1 MDGLN
6 FIIADRLG
14 DGGQFLL
21 DRINQ
26 WGLAWPVNISV
37 SDWATLWDD
46 LKEMVFRGQVID
58 LAEIGSSW
66 LGNLVGMNALRPF
79 TSSEAARFGGA
90 SAFLPAAWSSVRMPG
105 DTRVWAIPW
114 TVDVRVIYYWRDMLE
129 VAEIDPA
136 TAFTSPEQIET
147 TLWRLQQIG
156 IESPWSTITTRM
168 MNTVH
173 HLTSWIWSVGGD
185 YLSEDGRRTRFA
197 EPETLEAIASYF
209 RLIHYAP
216 PFTEPVD
223 EVPGVEGFC
232 DRHSAVLMSGPWV
245 IHRIRQKYPN
255 EWYNHLL
262 GVASPPGAAF
272 VGGSHLVIFQNAP
285 ARHERMIFDLLARV
299 TSKTAQIQFSGD
311 AGVLPAR
318 LDSLNALVQAE
329 APYIQEFVQVLK
341 DGRSIPPALRWGV
354 IEDRL
359 ADAFA
364 EIWQVILADPNVD
377 ILALVQDRLIPLAA
391 RLDRTLAS

>member
-14 DGGQFLL
+14 DGGQFLV
-21 DRINQ
+21 NQ
-26 WGLAWPVNISV
+26 ISQWELSWPVNISAAN
-37 SDWATLWDD
+37 WELLWDE
-46 LKEMVFRGQVID
+46 LKEMVFHGEVID

-79 TSSEAARFGGA
+79 TSSEAGRFGGA
-90 SAFLPAAWSSVRMPG
+90 NVFLPAAWSSVRMPG

-197 EPETLEAIASYF
+197 EPETLRAIASYF
-209 RLIHYAP
+209 RLIHYTP
-216 PFTEPVD
+216 PFTEAVD
-223 EVPGVEGFC
+223 ETPIVEGFC
-232 DRHSAVLMSGPWV
+232 DRQTAVLMSGPWV
-245 IHRIRQKYPN
+245 IRRIRQKYPT
-255 EWYNHLL
+255 EWYNRLVGIAL
-262 GVASPPGAAF
+262 PPGGAF

-311 AGVLPAR
+311 TGVLPAR
-318 LDSLNALVQAE
+318 LDALNALVEAE
-329 APYIQEFVQVLK
+329 VPYIQEFAQALEY
-341 DGRSIPPALRWGV
+341 GRSIPHSLRWGV
-354 IEDRL
+354 IEERL

-364 EIWQVILADPNVD
+364 EIWQVILADPTVD
-377 ILALVQDRLIPLAA
+377 ILAVVEDRLIPLAA
-391 RLDRTLAS
+391 RLDRMLAN